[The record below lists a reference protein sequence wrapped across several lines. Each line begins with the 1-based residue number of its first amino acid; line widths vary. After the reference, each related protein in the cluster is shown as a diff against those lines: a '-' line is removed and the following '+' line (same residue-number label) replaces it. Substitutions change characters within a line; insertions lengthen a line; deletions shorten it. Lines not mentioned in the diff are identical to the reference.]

1 MKRLL
6 TAAALCAVAA
16 PAAAQ
21 DARAVLMH
29 RDGHEV
35 GTVALTQL
43 ETGVLIEAGLIGMEP
58 GEYGFHIHETGECA
72 PDFEAAGGH
81 FAPDGNAHGFDNPD
95 GPHAGDL
102 PNVEI
107 AENGQATVEL
117 FTDRISL
124 REGEAAALLD
134 GDGAAI
140 MIHADADTY
149 QEEASA
155 GSRIACGVI
164 EAI

>member
-6 TAAALCAVAA
+6 TAAALCAIAA

-35 GTVALTQL
+35 GTVALTQM
-43 ETGVLIEAGLIGMEP
+43 ENGVLIEAGLIEMEP
-58 GEYGFHIHETGECA
+58 GEYAFHIHETGACS

-81 FAPDGNAHGFDNPD
+81 FALEGNAHGFDNPD

-107 AENGQATVEL
+107 GEDGQAAVEL

-124 REGEAAALLD
+124 RGGETNSLLD
-134 GDGAAI
+134 ADGAAM

-149 QEEASA
+149 EEEASA
-155 GSRIACGVI
+155 GDRIACGVFEEI
-164 EAI
+164 